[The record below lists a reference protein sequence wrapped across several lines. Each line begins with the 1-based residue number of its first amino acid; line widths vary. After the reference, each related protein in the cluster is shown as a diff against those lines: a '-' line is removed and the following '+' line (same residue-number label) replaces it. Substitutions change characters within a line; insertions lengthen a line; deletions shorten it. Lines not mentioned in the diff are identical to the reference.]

1 MNNTITEGDDFVMYR
16 HQGSG
21 RTFRVWKSAM
31 SSRGIKNGT
40 SVRYNNNNSQIDN
53 SLDKSMTTIT
63 KPSDQSQRFT
73 GTYAEFIK
81 EKERA
86 AKAAYLQMRHNLI
99 EPAVLDRKR
108 DIESR
113 TVTLKD
119 GRRVVLPRRS
129 KDAVINMIAESSKYD
144 RE

>member
-1 MNNTITEGDDFVMYR
+1 
-16 HQGSG
+16 
-21 RTFRVWKSAM
+21 M

>member
-1 MNNTITEGDDFVMYR
+1 
-16 HQGSG
+16 
-21 RTFRVWKSAM
+21 M

-40 SVRYNNNNSQIDN
+40 SVRYNNNNNSQIDN

-63 KPSDQSQRFT
+63 TPSDQSQCFT

-99 EPAVLDRKR
+99 ERAVLERKR

-129 KDAVINMIAESSKYD
+129 KDAVINMVAESSKYD